1 MSNRLALWMLAAAAL
16 GSSGCTLI
24 ARGAWN
30 VCDEFANSLDECRET
45 GEYRSWAKASWE
57 RIKRCPPGAVYS
69 EDYACGFKDG
79 FVAYVWHGGSG
90 EPPPLPPPCY
100 RKARYRTPE
109 GYRAIEQWFAGYRHG
124 AAVAREQG
132 YRRLVTG
139 PSSLPP
145 PPAPGPQGP
154 PPPPGPVPQA
164 LPAPAEVAPRE
175 ELPPPRTAPAPPT
188 SEALPPPT
196 AGPDTGSDQTR
207 PDPNADPGLSP
218 PPSGP
223 ALVPGYLATVP
234 FEVQPAPEES
244 EQAEAPPAPGDLVPV
259 PFEVQPAPEGG
270 AEADH
275 STENPEG

>member
-100 RKARYRTPE
+100 RKARYRTP
-109 GYRAIEQWFAGYRHG
+109 AGYRHG

-259 PFEVQPAPEGG
+259 PFEVQPASDGG
-270 AEADH
+270 AETDH
-275 STENPEG
+275 STDNPEG